1 VLKKSVLDFFK
12 ASWQKRCFAKMLKL
26 LKWKDRF
33 NNLARRPGARSL
45 FFNRL
50 LLYMYRFAGKRGF
63 RLAPPPAAARRA

>member
-12 ASWQKRCFAKMLKL
+12 ASWQKHGFAKMLKL
-26 LKWKDRF
+26 LKRKDCF

-50 LLYMYRFAGKRGF
+50 LKEGATWKIF
-63 RLAPPPAAARRA
+63 PALPEVKLVSP